1 MNIGTS
7 LAPNI
12 DHYNRRISYLRVSVT
27 DRCNLRCIYCLP
39 VKDLRLLDHAEILSY
54 EEILEVVIAGTE
66 CGIRKVRLTGGEP
79 LARRNFV
86 QFVASVCRIPKLED
100 VSITT
105 NGVLLKER
113 AKEIFDAGVHR
124 INISLDTLHRLKYAK
139 ITGYNCFDE
148 VWEGLK
154 EAEAV
159 GFSPIKINV
168 VAIRGLNDDEFP
180 RLAELSVKKPYHVR
194 FIEYMSIG
202 HDSQWKPEKYIS
214 SDEIK
219 SKLKCIGPLHRIPRA
234 THDGPA
240 ERYRFESARGEIGFI
255 SVLSHRFCPTCNRL
269 RLTADGK
276 LRPCLF
282 ADNEVDV
289 KTPIRNRCTRQDLK
303 ELFRKTIAKKPRQHH
318 TKIPDSRDCL
328 RPMYAIGG

>member
-1 MNIGTS
+1 MN
-7 LAPNI
+7 NI
-12 DHYNRRISYLRVSVT
+12 DHYNRRISYLRLSVT
-27 DRCNLRCIYCLP
+27 DRCNLRCSYCLP
-39 VKDLRLLDHAEILSY
+39 VKDLKLLDHAEILSY
-54 EEILEVVIAGTE
+54 EEILKVVIAGTE

-105 NGVLLKER
+105 NGVLLKKR

-124 INISLDTLHRLKYAK
+124 INISLDTLNRFKYAK
-139 ITGYNCFDE
+139 ITGYNCFDA
-148 VWEGLK
+148 VWEGLQ

-180 RLAELSVKKPYHVR
+180 RLAELSVKKSYHVR
-194 FIEYMSIG
+194 FIEYMPIG
-202 HDSQWKPEKYIS
+202 HDSKWKPEKYIS

-219 SKLKCIGPLHRIPRA
+219 SKLESIGPLHRIPHA

-240 ERYRFESARGEIGFI
+240 ERYRFESAKGEIGFI
-255 SVLSHRFCPTCNRL
+255 SVLSRHFCPACNRL

-289 KTPIRNRCTRQDLK
+289 KTPLRNKCTQQELK
-303 ELFRKTIAKKPRQHH
+303 ELFREAIAKKPRHH
-318 TKIPDSRDCL
+318 HSKITDGRECL

>member
-1 MNIGTS
+1 
-7 LAPNI
+7 
-12 DHYNRRISYLRVSVT
+12 
-27 DRCNLRCIYCLP
+27 LP